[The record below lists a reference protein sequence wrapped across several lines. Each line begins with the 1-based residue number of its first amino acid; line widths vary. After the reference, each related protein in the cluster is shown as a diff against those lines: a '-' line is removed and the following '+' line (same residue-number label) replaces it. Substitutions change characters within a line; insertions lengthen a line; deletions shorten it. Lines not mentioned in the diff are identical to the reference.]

1 MRDNPA
7 KPCASYANA
16 ALGAIDFKDV
26 RFTYDGV
33 SWAING
39 VTTHVQPGEF
49 VCLLGGNGS
58 GKSTLAK
65 HINALLLPDEGEVY
79 LDSWN
84 TSDEQVRYFIR
95 STAGM
100 VFQNPDDQIVA
111 SIVENDVAFGP
122 ENLGVPAPEI
132 KERITKALEAVGLSG
147 FEKAETA
154 TLSGGQKQRV
164 ALAGVLT
171 MKPRILILDEATA
184 MIDPQGRAQI
194 MHIVQHLNTLG
205 FTVVMITHFMEEAM
219 SAQRI
224 LVMHQGRIALEGTP
238 EQMLT
243 NAEQLRRMHL
253 DVPFMV
259 RLSRACQSRGIPV
272 STTLNPQT
280 LKDELCSLLLNV

>member
-1 MRDNPA
+1 MMEQALLSVRGLHKEYDHQTILRDIN
-7 KPCASYANA
+7 
-16 ALGAIDFKDV
+16 LDV
-26 RFTYDGV
+26 NR
-33 SWAING
+33 
-39 VTTHVQPGEF
+39 GE
-49 VCLLGGNGS
+49 VIVIIGPSGC
-58 GKSTLAK
+58 GKSTFLRCLNGLED
-65 HINALLLPDEGEVY
+65 IQGGEIY
-79 LDSWN
+79 LDGSRIC
-84 TSDEQVRYFIR
+84 SDARDIAVQRQKI
-95 STAGM
+95 GM
-100 VFQNPDDQIVA
+100 VFQSYDLFPHMTILDNITLTPVKVQQRRRDE
-111 SIVENDVAFGP
+111 VEAEAG
-122 ENLGVPAPEI
+122 ELLG
-132 KERITKALEAVGLSG
+132 RVGLTDR
-147 FEKAETA
+147 KNDYPRQ
-154 TLSGGQKQRV
+154 LSGGQKQRV
-164 ALAGVLT
+164 ALAGILA

-280 LKDELCSLLLNV
+280 LKDELCSLLLNA